1 MLYNLINKE
10 DYEYDLSLRDV
21 RAVSKRDAVDRVSEK
36 EEFERGDLFWI
47 QTKRNAAAAA
57 TDYEDEADEYAEFEN
72 LLTQLAHIHL
82 GEVFGAL
89 TTRV

>member
-47 QTKRNAAAAA
+47 QTKRIMPRQHNQ
-57 TDYEDEADEYAEFEN
+57 TDG
-72 LLTQLAHIHL
+72 TSQLQ
-82 GEVFGAL
+82 AL
-89 TTRV
+89 WGKNKERIPP